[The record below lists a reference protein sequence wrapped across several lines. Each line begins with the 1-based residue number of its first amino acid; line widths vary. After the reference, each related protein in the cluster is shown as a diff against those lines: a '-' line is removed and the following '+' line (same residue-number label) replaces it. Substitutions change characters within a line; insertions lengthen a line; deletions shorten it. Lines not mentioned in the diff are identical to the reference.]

1 MELSGL
7 QIFKLLPGTNCAKCG
22 VKTCLAFAMKI
33 ASKRADISEC
43 PDISEEAKKKIQ
55 QSLSPPQ
62 AKIIIKAKEKS
73 LQIGEESIL
82 FRHEKTF
89 LRQTGL
95 GIVIDDLNENHL
107 IKKKIEKSHLQF
119 ERAGQTLSLDL
130 IGVKSSS
137 LEVTRFLQVI
147 SLVRKYS
154 PLPLVLISEEPRI
167 IAPALQLL
175 KGEKPLLY
183 SATEKNWE
191 RFAEIALKENLPLV
205 VSSKG
210 DLNELK
216 KLVENI
222 QKKGIKDIVLEP
234 NTDKFSDLL
243 KYMTLLRRQVIKRKQ
258 GLLYPTVAYIEG
270 KGLLQGVKVGLGIC
284 KYASLILVDDL
295 EDWQIPAIF
304 TLRQAIFTDPR
315 RPLQVESKIYPI
327 GTPTPSSPFLCTT
340 NFSLTYFIV
349 SSEIEASQIPA
360 YLLVIETEGL
370 SVLTAFS
377 AGKFNAE
384 IIKEAVLKHKAEDIL
399 SHKYLIIP
407 GYVAIISG
415 ELEEKLKGWR
425 VLVGP
430 QEAALLPS
438 YLKEVWPSYST

>member
-1 MELSGL
+1 
-7 QIFKLLPGTNCAKCG
+7 
-22 VKTCLAFAMKI
+22 
-33 ASKRADISEC
+33 
-43 PDISEEAKKKIQ
+43 
-55 QSLSPPQ
+55 
-62 AKIIIKAKEKS
+62 
-73 LQIGEESIL
+73 
-82 FRHEKTF
+82 
-89 LRQTGL
+89 
-95 GIVIDDLNENHL
+95 
-107 IKKKIEKSHLQF
+107 
-119 ERAGQTLSLDL
+119 
-130 IGVKSSS
+130 
-137 LEVTRFLQVI
+137 
-147 SLVRKYS
+147 
-154 PLPLVLISEEPRI
+154 LISEEPRI